1 MYNIWILILCVFIHK
16 IRLYICLHRLS
27 LYYFLQITFGNIF
40 RNPMV
45 SKMFPVSSEGNRSA
59 PIVLFAH
66 LTCFPC
72 GNPVFGWYTNV
83 PMLLHGNLAIALGG
97 YGTGATAQSCL
108 ARLVPL
114 TKQILFY
121 PTEASDH
128 GIISPVCAF
137 FVVYDTIHPDS
148 PPSI

>member
-1 MYNIWILILCVFIHK
+1 MKRTVRLYNILLPIWLLWI
-16 IRLYICLHRLS
+16 
-27 LYYFLQITFGNIF
+27 
-40 RNPMV
+40 
-45 SKMFPVSSEGNRSA
+45 FPQVWL
-59 PIVLFAH
+59 IVL
-66 LTCFPC
+66 P
-72 GNPVFGWYTNV
+72 
-83 PMLLHGNLAIALGG
+83 GNLAIALGG

>member
-1 MYNIWILILCVFIHK
+1 
-16 IRLYICLHRLS
+16 
-27 LYYFLQITFGNIF
+27 
-40 RNPMV
+40 MV

-148 PPSI
+148 PPSILSLIHI